1 MVVHVPPFVQ
11 GFDSHMF
18 ISSKKKIRKFM
29 EICEIRAIKN
39 KIEAKI

>member
-18 ISSKKKIRKFM
+18 ISSKKEIR
-29 EICEIRAIKN
+29 EIRAIRI
-39 KIEAKI
+39 KIKVKI